1 MIINYQFKKKK
12 GNQLPDN
19 LIEPYILYR
28 RNVDNISDKL
38 KKELIKNWNGYDYY
52 DNEYIFNNFNLKS
65 SDKNYP
71 TIDHKISVIY
81 GFINNISIENIS
93 NINNLCFTKN
103 YLNAKK
109 GGMVENEFKNKITNQ
124 DPVLHYHQQQS
135 V

>member
-1 MIINYQFKKKK
+1 M
-12 GNQLPDN
+12 DR
-19 LIEPYILYR
+19 E
-28 RNVDNISDKL
+28 
-38 KKELIKNWNGYDYY
+38 
-52 DNEYIFNNFNLKS
+52 
-65 SDKNYP
+65 YP